1 MYTNPVPSDENKRV
15 EVDSQEEV
23 GITHQ
28 MIWEDIFM
36 GGNMPRL
43 QRYIVSMESNKS
55 YMHLCSFYIPNIVFR
70 GISQVF
76 LCNHPVT
83 GVFICI
89 GLALTS
95 VELMFHAI
103 IGSAMGSVGTFI
115 VGGYPLS
122 EIENGL
128 AGKVN

>member
-1 MYTNPVPSDENKRV
+1 MYTNPVPSDENQRV
-15 EVDSQEEV
+15 DVDSQEEV
-23 GITHQ
+23 GITYP

-43 QRYIVSMESNKS
+43 QSFIISTENSKRYS
-55 YMHLCSFYIPNIVFR
+55 HFCLLYIPNIVFR

-103 IGSAMGSVGTFI
+103 IGSAMGAVGTFI

-128 AGKVN
+128 AGKVS